1 MRRLLKPFAQA
12 LGLFAITTIVGSC
25 STDLATNPALKQVS
39 GPLASVEGPKVVISQ
54 IYGGGG
60 NAGATLRND
69 FIELFNAGTADAV
82 VNGWSV
88 QYASA
93 TGTTW
98 QVTPISGV
106 IPPGGYYLIQ
116 EAQGAG
122 GTVLLPTPD
131 AAGTIAMGAAAGK
144 VALVSSTTQLLASA
158 GPCPTAVVQIVGFG
172 TTATCDNPTPNL
184 SNTTAALRKTNGC
197 TDTGVATSDFAVLAP
212 SPRNSASPRN
222 LCDTPPPVIAS
233 VIVAPTGAGTVVVGA
248 SETYTATA
256 RDASNNA
263 IGGVTF
269 TWSTGSTAIATVNAS
284 GTATGVAPGTTTVRA
299 TAPNGVFGQA
309 SLQVDVRP
317 PDPPPAP
324 VNVVEIHYDNLDI
337 DVGEAIEIEGPAGYS
352 LDGWSL
358 VLYNQTGGAVYDTRA
373 LTGTFSDQCSG
384 RGTLVFTYPS
394 NGIQNGPS
402 DGVALVRGT
411 SVVEFLSYEGTLTAT
426 NGPAGGLTSTDIGVA
441 EGTSSAVGRSLQ
453 KDHLGWYGP
462 NPSSFGA
469 CNKAL
474 DPFISIVT
482 GRANLPVGFEDQIF
496 ATLNDGRGGATPAV
510 FTWSSDTPAL
520 ASIDA
525 DGVVHAHAAGTAIL
539 RATAPSGESGTASL
553 PLIVA
558 TTGPAVYANHVEFGT
573 PTDGNAADDFIIS
586 RPFYTTS
593 FNTTKGIPNWVSF
606 NLEASHIGGGA
617 RCDCF
622 TYDPEL
628 PAAGRYT
635 TADYTGVGG
644 ATPYHGYPIDR
655 GHLLRSF
662 DRESGMLDN
671 ANTFYFSNII
681 PQALENNQGPWSAL
695 EIFLGDLA
703 RVSNKEIFVIAGASG
718 SKGTVKDEG
727 KITIPAATWKVA
739 VILPRDRG
747 LADVDSYDDV
757 EVIAVI
763 MPNDHGIRNVNWNTY
778 RTTVDAVETLSG
790 YDLLSLLPKKIQAVL
805 ETGMQDEMALVDALV
820 AAGKIN
826 RGNGNSLQAKL
837 EAAAAAVD
845 RGDTSAAAN
854 QLEALLR
861 ELDAMDN
868 KRLSAADA
876 SALRAAVVALIA
888 SVTA

>member
-1 MRRLLKPFAQA
+1 MRRLLKPFALA
-12 LGLFAITTIVGSC
+12 IGLFAITTVVGSC
-25 STDLATNPALKQVS
+25 STDLATNPALKQAN
-39 GPLASVEGPKVVISQ
+39 GPFASVDAPKVVISQ

-60 NAGATLRND
+60 NSGATLRND
-69 FIELFNAGTADAV
+69 FIELFNAGNADAI

-93 TGTTW
+93 GGTSW

-106 IPPGGYYLIQ
+106 IPPGGYYLVQ
-116 EAQGAG
+116 EAVGSG
-122 GTVLLPTPD
+122 GTVSLPTPD
-131 AAGTIAMGAAAGK
+131 ASGTIAMSATAGK
-144 VALVSSTTQLLASA
+144 VALVASTTPLPSSA
-158 GPCPTAVVQIVGFG
+158 GVCPTVVVQIVGFG
-172 TTATCDNPTPNL
+172 ATASCDNPTPTL
-184 SNTTAALRKTNGC
+184 SNTTAALRKTSGC
-197 TDTGVATSDFAVLAP
+197 TDTGVPAADFAVLAP
-212 SPRNSASPRN
+212 NARNSASPRN
-222 LCDTPPPVIAS
+222 VCDTQPEVVS
-233 VIVAPTGAGTVVVGA
+233 VTVAPVTPQVIVVGA
-248 SETYTATA
+248 TTTYLATA
-256 RDASNNA
+256 RDALNNP

-269 TWSTGSTAIATVNAS
+269 TWSTGSTAVATVDAS

-299 TAPNGVFGQA
+299 TAPNGAFGQV

-324 VNVVEIHYDNLDI
+324 VNIVEIHYDNLDL

-358 VLYNQTGGAVYDTRA
+358 VLYNQTGGAVYNTRT
-373 LTGTFSDQCSG
+373 LTGTFADQCSG
-384 RGTLVFTYPS
+384 RGTLVFSYPA
-394 NGIQNGPS
+394 NGIQNGDA

-411 SVVEFLSYEGTLTAT
+411 TVAEFLSYEGTLTAS
-426 NGPAGGLTSTDIGVA
+426 NGPAAGLTSTDIGVA
-441 EGTSSAVGRSLQ
+441 EGGSSAVGRSLQ

-474 DPFISIVT
+474 DPFVSMVT
-482 GRANLPVGFEDQIF
+482 GRSTLPVGFEDQIF
-496 ATLNDGRGGATPAV
+496 ATLNDGRGGETPSE

-520 ASIDA
+520 ASVDA
-525 DGVVHAHAAGTAIL
+525 DGVVHANAVGTAIL
-539 RATAPSGESGTASL
+539 RATTPSGATGTASL
-553 PLIVA
+553 PLVIA
-558 TTGPAVYANHVEFGT
+558 TTGPALYANHVEFGT
-573 PTDGNAADDFIIS
+573 PTDGNAGDDLIIS

-593 FNTTKGIPNWVSF
+593 FNTSKGIPNWVSF

-628 PAAGRYT
+628 PVAGHYT

-644 ATPYHGYPIDR
+644 ANPYHGYPIDR

-681 PQALENNQGPWSAL
+681 PQAADNNQGPWSAL
-695 EIFLGDLA
+695 ELFLGNLA
-703 RVSNKEIFVIAGASG
+703 LSSNKEIFVIAGASG

-727 KITIPAATWKVA
+727 KITIPTATWKVA

-763 MPNDHGIRNVNWNTY
+763 MPNDPGIRNVNWNTY
-778 RTTVDAVETLSG
+778 RTTVDAVEKLSG
-790 YDLLSLLPKKIQAVL
+790 YDLLSLLPNKIQAVV
-805 ETGMQDEMALVDALV
+805 ETGLQDEMALIDALV
-820 AAGKIN
+820 ASGKIN

-837 EAAAAAVD
+837 EAAAAAID
-845 RGDTSAAAN
+845 RGDTGAAGN

-861 ELDAMDN
+861 ELDAMDD

-876 SALRAAVVALIA
+876 SALRAAVAALIA
-888 SVTA
+888 SLSG